1 MNRFGSLIK
10 PLMWFMA
17 LLLAAFVAG
26 CGDGGGGGG
35 SPIKFGGG
43 GVGGVGGVG
52 GAGVGP
58 APVDLLSVSTNNFV
72 ILTKS
77 GITNVPTSAITG
89 NIGSSPITSAAMD
102 NVTCAE
108 ITGTIFG
115 VDAAYVGSG
124 VVTCFAGNPPAANK
138 TLVDNAVLDM
148 GTAYADAAARTNP
161 APVTELGA
169 GDISGLTIAPGLYK
183 WGTGVLINSDVTLS
197 GGPNDVW
204 IFQIAQGITQANGTR
219 VNLTGGALAKNVFW
233 QSFGVV
239 SIGTGAHF
247 EGIVLAQTAINL
259 TTGAT
264 VLGRLLAQTE
274 VTLQQNTVTQP

>member
-1 MNRFGSLIK
+1 MNKYQDNSK
-10 PLMWFMA
+10 ALMWLMA
-17 LLLAAFVAG
+17 LVLAGVLAG
-26 CGDGGGGGG
+26 CGGGGDGG
-35 SPIKFGGG
+35 GGG

-58 APVDLLSVSTNNFV
+58 SPVNLGGAGTFA

-77 GITNVPTSAITG
+77 GITNVPASAITG

-102 NVTCAE
+102 NVSCSE
-108 ITGTIFG
+108 ISGTIYG
-115 VDAAYVGSG
+115 VDAAYTGDG
-124 VVTCFAGNPPAANK
+124 IDVTCFAGTAPDK

-148 GTAYADAAARTNP
+148 ETAYNDAAARTNP

-169 GDISGLTIAPGLYK
+169 GDISGLTITPGLYK
-183 WGTGVLINSDVTLS
+183 WGTGVLISTNVTLS

-204 IFQIAQGITQANGTR
+204 IFQIAQDLTLANTAT
-219 VNLTGGALAKNVFW
+219 VTLTGGALARNVFW

-239 SIGTGAHF
+239 AIGTGAHF
-247 EGIVLAQTAINL
+247 EGIVLAKTAINL

-264 VLGRLLAQTE
+264 VIGRLLAQTE
-274 VTLQQNTVTQP
+274 VTLQQNAVTAP

>member
-1 MNRFGSLIK
+1 MTKYSSDSNL
-10 PLMWFMA
+10 LMWVMVLVLTGFM
-17 LLLAAFVAG
+17 LG
-26 CGDGGGGGG
+26 CGGGND
-35 SPIKFGGG
+35 GGG

-52 GAGVGP
+52 GAGTGP
-58 APVDLLSVSTNNFV
+58 APVTMGTAGTFV

-89 NIGSSPITSAAMD
+89 NIGSSPITAAAMN
-102 NVTCAE
+102 NVSCSE
-108 ITGTIFG
+108 VSGTIYG
-115 VDAAYVGSG
+115 VDAAYTGDG
-124 VVTCFAGNPPAANK
+124 IDVTCFAGTAPDK

-148 GTAYADAAARTNP
+148 ETAYNDAAARTNP

-183 WGTGVLINSDVTLS
+183 WGTGVLISTNVTLS

-204 IFQIAQGITQANGTR
+204 IFQIAQGLTLANTAT
-219 VNLTGGALAKNVFW
+219 VTLTGGALARNVFW

-247 EGIVLAQTAINL
+247 EGIVLAKTAINL
-259 TTGAT
+259 TTGAS
-264 VLGRLLAQTE
+264 VLGRLLAQTD
-274 VTLQQNTVTQP
+274 VTLQSNAITQP

>member
-1 MNRFGSLIK
+1 MDKYEGNSK
-10 PLMWFMA
+10 ALMWFVA
-17 LLLAAFVAG
+17 LVLTSVVAG
-26 CGDGGGGGG
+26 CGGGGDG
-35 SPIKFGGG
+35 GGG

-58 APVDLLSVSTNNFV
+58 SPVNLGTAGTFV

-102 NVTCAE
+102 NVSCSE
-108 ITGTIFG
+108 ISGTIYG
-115 VDAAYVGSG
+115 VDAAYTGDG
-124 VVTCFAGNPPAANK
+124 IDVTCFAGNPPAANK

-148 GTAYADAAARTNP
+148 ETAYNDAAARTNP

-169 GDISGLTIAPGLYK
+169 GDISGLTITPGLYK
-183 WGTGVLINSDVTLS
+183 WGTGVLISTNVTLS

-204 IFQIAQGITQANGTR
+204 IFQIAQGLTLANTAT
-219 VNLTGGALAKNVFW
+219 VTLIGGALAKNVFW

-239 SIGTGAHF
+239 AIGTGAHF
-247 EGIVLAQTAINL
+247 EGIVLAKTAINL

-264 VLGRLLAQTE
+264 VLGRLLAQTD
-274 VTLQQNTVTQP
+274 VTLQSNRITQP

>member
-1 MNRFGSLIK
+1 MDKYEGNSK
-10 PLMWFMA
+10 ALMWFVA
-17 LLLAAFVAG
+17 LVLTGVVAG
-26 CGDGGGGGG
+26 CGGGGDG
-35 SPIKFGGG
+35 GGG

-72 ILTKS
+72 ILTKA
-77 GITNVPTSAITG
+77 GITNVPASAITG

-108 ITGTIFG
+108 MAGTGTIYG

-124 VVTCFAGNPPAANK
+124 TTTCFAGNPPAANK

-148 GTAYADAAARTNP
+148 GTAYSDAAGRTNP
-161 APVTELGA
+161 APVTELG
-169 GDISGLTIAPGLYK
+169 GGEIGGLTLAPGLYK
-183 WGTGVLINSDVTLS
+183 WGTGVLITTDVTLS

-204 IFQIAQGITQANGTR
+204 IFQVAQGITQANGTR

-239 SIGTGAHF
+239 AIGTTAHF

-264 VLGRLLAQTE
+264 VIGRLLAQTE
-274 VTLQQNTVTQP
+274 VTLQSNTITQP

>member
-1 MNRFGSLIK
+1 MNRFGSFFK

-17 LLLAAFVAG
+17 LLLAAVVAG
-26 CGDGGGGGG
+26 CGDGGGG
-35 SPIKFGGG
+35 SPITFG
-43 GVGGVGGVG
+43 GGVGGVG

-58 APVDLLSVSTNNFV
+58 SPVTMGTAGTFV

-102 NVTCAE
+102 NVSCSE
-108 ITGTIFG
+108 ISGTIYG
-115 VDAAYVGSG
+115 VDAAYTGDG
-124 VVTCFAGNPPAANK
+124 IDVTCFAGTAPDK

-148 GTAYADAAARTNP
+148 ETAYNDAAARTNP

-183 WGTGVLINSDVTLS
+183 WGTGVLISTNVTLS

-204 IFQIAQGITQANGTR
+204 IFQIAQGVTLANTAT
-219 VNLTGGALAKNVFW
+219 VTLIGGALAKNVYW

-247 EGIVLAQTAINL
+247 EGIVLAKTAINL
-259 TTGAT
+259 TTGAS
-264 VLGRLLAQTE
+264 VLGRLLAQTD
-274 VTLQQNTVTQP
+274 VTLQQNTVTQPAP

>member
-1 MNRFGSLIK
+1 MNKYQDNSK
-10 PLMWFMA
+10 ALMWLMA
-17 LLLAAFVAG
+17 LVLAGVLAG
-26 CGDGGGGGG
+26 CGGGGDGG
-35 SPIKFGGG
+35 GGG

-58 APVDLLSVSTNNFV
+58 SPVNLGGAGTFA

-77 GITNVPTSAITG
+77 GITNVPASAITG

-102 NVTCAE
+102 NVSCSE
-108 ITGTIFG
+108 ISGTIYG
-115 VDAAYVGSG
+115 VDAAYTGDG
-124 VVTCFAGNPPAANK
+124 IDVTCFAGTAPDK

-148 GTAYADAAARTNP
+148 ETAYNDAAARTNP

-169 GDISGLTIAPGLYK
+169 GDISGLTITPGLYK
-183 WGTGVLINSDVTLS
+183 WGTGVLISTNVTLS

-204 IFQIAQGITQANGTR
+204 IFQIAQDLTLANTAT
-219 VNLTGGALAKNVFW
+219 VTLTGGALARNVFW

-239 SIGTGAHF
+239 AIGTTAHF

-264 VLGRLLAQTE
+264 VIGRLLAQTE
-274 VTLQQNTVTQP
+274 VTLQQNAVTAP

>member
-1 MNRFGSLIK
+1 MTKYSSDSNL
-10 PLMWFMA
+10 LMWVMVLVLTAF
-17 LLLAAFVAG
+17 LLG
-26 CGDGGGGGG
+26 CGGGGD
-35 SPIKFGGG
+35 GGG

-52 GAGVGP
+52 GAGAGP
-58 APVDLLSVSTNNFV
+58 APVNMGTAGNFV

-77 GITNVPTSAITG
+77 GITNVPASAITG
-89 NIGSSPITSAAMD
+89 DIGASPVTAAAID
-102 NVTCAE
+102 VTCAE
-108 ITGTIFG
+108 MTGLIYG

-124 VVTCFAGNPPAANK
+124 DVTCFRGTAPDK

-148 GTAYADAAARTNP
+148 GTAYTDAAGRTNP

-183 WGTGVLINSDVTLS
+183 WGTGVAINANVTLS

-204 IFQIAQGITQANGTR
+204 IFQVAQGITQASATS
-219 VNLTGGALAKNVFW
+219 VNLTGGALAKNVYW

-239 SIGTGAHF
+239 AIGTTAHF
-247 EGIVLAQTAINL
+247 EGIVLAQTAINAA
-259 TTGAT
+259 TGAT